1 MKKSQLLSLSAAV
14 AALLSNSTAN
24 AVTNDHSNS
33 IQNNDIKN
41 NLQQGEA
48 DKSFAV
54 TYEDGQLHDFV
65 LENSEDGLSHI
76 AAHQSHSSH
85 ASHSSHRSGY

>member
-1 MKKSQLLSLSAAV
+1 MKKSKLLSVSTAV
-14 AALLSNSTAN
+14 TALLSSSAGN
-24 AVTNDHSNS
+24 AITNDHSNS
-33 IQNNDIKN
+33 IQTNDIKN
-41 NLQQGEA
+41 NLQQGET
-48 DKSFAV
+48 DKSFSV